1 MNKRVLVTGGCGYIG
16 SHTCVELAEAGY
28 EPIIVDNL
36 SNSET
41 IALDGI
47 EQILGRK
54 IEFIKADCCDTAAM
68 EEIFEKYDFSSIIHF
83 AAFKAVGESVSKP
96 LDYYRN
102 NLGSLINILSLMR
115 KHDVPNIVFSSSATV
130 YGQADVLPVTERTPH
145 KEATS
150 PYGSTKQMCEDIL
163 RSSSVAYP
171 QINVIALRYF
181 NPIGAHPSALIG
193 ELPRGVP
200 NNLIPFV
207 TQTAAGIRPMLS
219 IFGNDYNTPDGTCI
233 RDYIDVTDLAKA
245 HVCAVNRM
253 IEGTG
258 HSNYEVFNVGTGRG
272 VSTLEVVQTFEKVNN
287 LKLNWKFA
295 DRREGDIESV
305 WADTTYANEE
315 LGWKAVMPLDATLRN
330 AWRWQQY
337 IDGKKKK

>member
-1 MNKRVLVTGGCGYIG
+1 MTGGCGYIG
-16 SHTCVELAEAGY
+16 SHTCVELAEAGF

-36 SNSET
+36 SNSEK

-47 EQILGRK
+47 EKILGRK
-54 IEFIKADCCDTAAM
+54 IEFIQADCCDAAAM

-96 LDYYRN
+96 LEYYRN
-102 NLGSLINILSLMR
+102 NLGSLINMVSLMC
-115 KHDVPNIVFSSSATV
+115 KHNVPNIVFSSSATV
-130 YGQADVLPVTERTPH
+130 YGQADVLPVTECTPR

-150 PYGSTKQMCEDIL
+150 PYGNTKQMCEDIL
-163 RSSSVAYP
+163 HSCSIAYP
-171 QINVIALRYF
+171 KLNVIALRYF

-207 TQTAAGIRPMLS
+207 TQTAAGIRECLS

-253 IEGTG
+253 IEGKSKSG
-258 HSNYEVFNVGTGRG
+258 YEVFNVGTGNG
-272 VSTLEVVQTFEKVNN
+272 VSTLQIVKTFEKVNN
-287 LKLNWKFA
+287 LKLNYKIA
-295 DRREGDIESV
+295 GRREGDIEAI
-305 WADTTYANEE
+305 WADPTYANEE
-315 LGWKAVMPLDATLRN
+315 LGWKAVRPLEDTLKS
-330 AWRWQQY
+330 AWQWQQNLA
-337 IDGKKKK
+337 KKK